1 MTEFQVYLLLFGLC
15 VLYIN
20 TGFSFLTSTKNGVD
34 KNNLLI
40 IEQLTIHSR
49 KPKNYRFPANEY
61 SSFGYGVN
69 GTITGESAT
78 FNYEFPFIDNRNV
91 TFKTEIN
98 TNEMS
103 AVVSHFGAHNSC
115 FAKIDGQY
123 FALQT
128 SDEDFLKAN
137 MNKDGFFF
145 NSFERYNYGVDYNQ
159 IIQHSKELSRQIGAF
174 IVEQLGNNDSYDNR
188 VLAALNFVQYIP
200 YGQPHFDAGE
210 YTYFGVSVPH
220 ESFVISYS
228 DCDSKS
234 VMLCGIL
241 KELLV
246 DAHQNLIMVYCTVG
260 EEHHMIVG
268 VHGLR
273 IDGKTH
279 EYNGRSYLLLETT
292 TPLSIAEQQQINFE
306 NIHVFNLNFD
316 A

>member
-1 MTEFQVYLLLFGLC
+1 LTELQIYTLLLVLC

-20 TGFSFLTSTKNGVD
+20 TGFSFLISPKTGVND
-34 KNNLLI
+34 QNLLL
-40 IEQLTIHSR
+40 IEQLTIHSS
-49 KPKNYRFPANEY
+49 KPKNYRYPANEY
-61 SSFGYGVN
+61 ASFGYGIN
-69 GTITGESAT
+69 GIITADKAS
-78 FNYEFPFIDNRNV
+78 FSYEFPFIDHRNV
-91 TFKTEIN
+91 TFKSEI
-98 TNEMS
+98 TTSQMS
-103 AVVSHFGAHNSC
+103 DVVSHFGAHSSC
-115 FAKIDGQY
+115 YAKVDASH

-128 SDEDFLKAN
+128 SDEDFLNRN

-145 NSFERYNYGVDYNQ
+145 RSFERYEYGVDYNQ
-159 IIQHSKELSRQIGAF
+159 IIADSKELSSQIGAF
-174 IVEQLGNNDSYDNR
+174 IIEQLGSNDSYDNR

-241 KELLV
+241 QELIV
-246 DAHQNLIMVYCTVG
+246 DAHLNLIMVYCTVG

-273 IDGKTH
+273 IEGKTH
-279 EYNGRSYLLLETT
+279 EHNGRSYLLLETT
-292 TPLSIAEQQQINFE
+292 TPLSVAEQQQINFE
-306 NIHVFNLNFD
+306 NIHVFNLTYN

>member
-1 MTEFQVYLLLFGLC
+1 MSELQIYILVLVLC
-15 VLYIN
+15 VVYIN
-20 TGFSFLTSTKNGVD
+20 TGFSFLISPKNGVSD
-34 KNNLLI
+34 HNLLI
-40 IEQLTIHSR
+40 IEQLTLNAS

-61 SSFGYGVN
+61 ASFGYAINGV
-69 GTITGESAT
+69 ITADKANFS
-78 FNYEFPFIDNRNV
+78 YEFPFIDERNV
-91 TFKTEIN
+91 TFKSEI
-98 TNEMS
+98 TTSQMS
-103 AVVSHFGAHNSC
+103 DVVSQFGAHSSC
-115 FAKIDGQY
+115 FAKVDAEHFG
-123 FALQT
+123 LQT
-128 SDEDFLKAN
+128 TDEGFLKTN

-145 NSFERYNYGVDYNQ
+145 RSFERYEFGVDYNQ
-159 IIQHSKELSRQIGAF
+159 IMQHSKEFSKQIGAF
-174 IVEQLGNNDSYDNR
+174 IIEQLGSNDSYDNR

-241 KELLV
+241 QELIV

-268 VHGLR
+268 IHGLQ
-273 IDGKTH
+273 IEGKTH
-279 EYNGRSYLLLETT
+279 EHNGRSYLLLETT
-292 TPLSIAEQQQINFE
+292 TPLSLAEQQQINFE
-306 NIHVFNLNFD
+306 NIHVFNLSYN

>member
-1 MTEFQVYLLLFGLC
+1 MSELQIYLLLLVLC

-20 TGFSFLTSTKNGVD
+20 TGFSFLFSPKNGVND
-34 KNNLLI
+34 QNLLI
-40 IEQLTIHSR
+40 IEQLTSDSS

-61 SSFGYGVN
+61 ASFGFRVN
-69 GTITGESAT
+69 GILTNDKAS
-78 FNYEFPFIDNRNV
+78 FSYEFPFIDNRNV

-98 TNEMS
+98 TSQMS
-103 AVVSHFGAHNSC
+103 QVVSNFGAHNSC
-115 FAKIDGQY
+115 FAKVDAEHFG
-123 FALQT
+123 LQS
-128 SDEDFLKAN
+128 SDDVFLKRN

-145 NSFERYNYGVDYNQ
+145 SSFEQYEYGVDYNQ
-159 IIQHSKELSRQIGAF
+159 IITHSRELSRQIGAF
-174 IVEQLGNNDSYDNR
+174 IIEQLGSNDSYDNR

-241 KELLV
+241 QELIV
-246 DAHQNLIMVYCTVG
+246 DAHLNLIMVYCTVG

-273 IDGKTH
+273 IEGKMH
-279 EYNGRSYLLLETT
+279 EHNGRSYLLLETT

-306 NIHVFNLNFD
+306 NIHVFNLTYN